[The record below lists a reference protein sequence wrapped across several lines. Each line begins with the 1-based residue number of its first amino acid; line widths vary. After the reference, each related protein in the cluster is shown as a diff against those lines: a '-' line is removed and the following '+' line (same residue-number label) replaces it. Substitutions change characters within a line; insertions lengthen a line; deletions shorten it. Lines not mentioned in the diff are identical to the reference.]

1 MITQRCCTYYLLIII
16 VLLIAACSSGKS
28 DSISESAIDPV
39 VVQLPQKATAEP
51 IHQQAITAMPVAE
64 NQTIE
69 TDFTTPPFYTI
80 FQAHT
85 LILQAGESLR
95 NRCVEVVFIASLANA
110 GNLTLVGTVTIDAA
124 GNSAYTATPT
134 EELRLVEAN
143 GTVNNLFVHQFE
155 GINLESAQ
163 SFLKNNYQID
173 CTGRSENFSLKV
185 TSVRIGD
192 QQEEQ
197 VQGWVLVNNQRLE
210 ADLIQ
215 QSVRVFDLSAGSK
228 YELASGIG
236 GFTLVDGIKISV
248 QQRTEYKMVN
258 VAENTKQVLTFSW
271 THDGAHYELHDGFWQ
286 TAFYNGV
293 RSEPDFWR
301 AEGTL
306 LRNGSSYGEL
316 HMKTMPGSFQLIL
329 YMSNDEIMLDEWE

>member
-1 MITQRCCTYYLLIII
+1 MITQRCYTYYLFI
-16 VLLIAACSSGKS
+16 VVVFFIAACSSGKS
-28 DSISESAIDPV
+28 DSISESAIDSA

-51 IHQQAITAMPVAE
+51 VRLQDITAMPVAE
-64 NQTIE
+64 NQIPE
-69 TDFTTPPFYTI
+69 TSFAAPPFYTI

-95 NRCVEVVFIASLANA
+95 NNCVELVFMASLANA

-143 GTVNNLFVHQFE
+143 GAVNNLFVHHFE

-163 SFLKNNYQID
+163 SFFENNYQIE

-185 TSVRIGD
+185 ASVRIGD

-210 ADLIQ
+210 ADLTIQ
-215 QSVRVFDLSAGSK
+215 TASVLNLSAGLKHES
-228 YELASGIG
+228 ASIVTGS
-236 GFTLVDGIKISV
+236 TLVDGIKISA

-258 VAENTKQVLTFSW
+258 GAENIKQALTFSW
-271 THDGAHYELHDGFWQ
+271 THDGAYYELHDGFWQ

-293 RSEPDFWR
+293 RSEPEFWR

-316 HMKTMPGSFQLIL
+316 YMKTIPGAFQLMLYTPDEEIIL
-329 YMSNDEIMLDEWE
+329 KRWE